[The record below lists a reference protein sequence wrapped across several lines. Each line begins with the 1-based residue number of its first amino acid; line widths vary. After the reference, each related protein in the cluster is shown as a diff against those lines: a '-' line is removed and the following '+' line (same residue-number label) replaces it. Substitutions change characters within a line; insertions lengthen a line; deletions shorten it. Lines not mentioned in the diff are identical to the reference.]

1 MFPFVF
7 KYTILNFYL
16 FILDYFN
23 VLILKIKFNKKNY
36 FNIF

>member
-1 MFPFVF
+1 MFQFAF

>member
-1 MFPFVF
+1 MFQFAF

-23 VLILKIKFNKKNY
+23 VLILKIKFNKKIY